1 MGGLK
6 TFLVGLL
13 LGHLPAPAHSGDDL
27 ARIFAQ
33 CSGRLS
39 ALMEHQFIIDGPASE
54 RTKAERDQM
63 VELLM
68 AVAEPGPQVMQWR
81 LSAKVA
87 QAELLGRLRIGPTDS
102 RLERRSNRLIQDC
115 RALIGAQS

>member
-13 LGHLPAPAHSGDDL
+13 VGHLPAPAHSGDDL
-27 ARIFAQ
+27 ARTFAQ

-39 ALMEHQFIIDGPASE
+39 ALMEHQFIVDGPASE
-54 RTKAERDQM
+54 RTRTERDQM
-63 VELLM
+63 VELLET
-68 AVAEPGPQVMQWR
+68 VAGQGPQVMQWR
-81 LSAKVA
+81 ISAKVA
-87 QAELLGRLRIGPTDS
+87 QADIFARLRVDPDND
-102 RLERRSNRLIQDC
+102 RLRRRALALVQDC